1 MGYLIAPG
9 LDFCDCQFPLRMTES
24 GVRNPQPNWRHQ
36 PLNWRARG
44 VEFRLSFPPWAAFE
58 APVQGRIGRPWPLN
72 PEPGPFHFRIRGCLT
87 QESAASSTSGSERN
101 TDSSQTSRQVR
112 EVPILLQNYFERPS
126 RQH

>member
-1 MGYLIAPG
+1 IL
-9 LDFCDCQFPLRMTES
+9 
-24 GVRNPQPNWRHQ
+24 QPNRRHQ

-87 QESAASSTSGSERN
+87 EELTAERRLVN
-101 TDSSQTSRQVR
+101 VR
-112 EVPILLQNYFERPS
+112 FGAQYGLKSDIAPS
-126 RQH
+126 RSSAMMYGPAVRCKTEFQDRRT